1 MKTLCWLATGLT
13 LATTAQA
20 QRLHLEPDSLRQ
32 VQAQAQQQHKLVLAV
47 VAAPVPPVSA
57 KLSPEARKARS
68 QSGLT
73 TPEVVQALGPDV
85 LVKEVPFGSAEAG
98 RLGREYGITSY
109 PTYLYFAPDGAL
121 LYRRFGNA
129 SVAQPYLKDL
139 AAARQELANPHNLS
153 YYEAEYA
160 RGNRDATLLHD
171 YLAKRQQLG
180 QPVPPVVLD
189 TYAEQLPAGAFDRG
203 AVVQFILEQGPVVG
217 SRAFQLTHL
226 NQKLIDS
233 LYRVLPL
240 PQRMALNN
248 RMISR
253 TMAEAIAR
261 RDANLARQGANFAR
275 GTWNSDYVHGGR
287 AYENNMLDFYRLT
300 KDTANYLPQV
310 TSFYQR
316 YYMTIPA
323 DSARKALAAQAA
335 QQQAQLANRQRI
347 AAAGGF
353 KPGTV
358 IVATTVR
365 RFGPEPTFLNELNTG
380 AWNVYLTGTRNRRY
394 LTQAAEWSK
403 RTVDLAPRA
412 AYYDTL
418 AHLLY
423 RLRYFA
429 EAEAM
434 QQQAVAQ
441 AAPDG
446 MNADQ
451 FEQELAKMKKRQ
463 LP

>member
-1 MKTLCWLATGLT
+1 MKTIYWLAACLM
-13 LATTAQA
+13 LVTAAHA
-20 QRLHLEPDSLRQ
+20 QRLHFETDSLRQ
-32 VQAQAQQQHKLVLAV
+32 VQARAQQQHQLVLVV
-47 VAAPVPPVSA
+47 VAPPVPPASV
-57 KLSPEARKARS
+57 KLSPEARKVRS
-68 QSGLT
+68 ESGLT
-73 TPEVVQALGPDV
+73 APEVVRALGPAV
-85 LVKEVPFGSAEAG
+85 LVKQVAFGSAEAG
-98 RLGREYGITSY
+98 RLGREFGIASY

-129 SVAQPYLKDL
+129 SSAQPYLKDI
-139 AAARQELANPHNLS
+139 AAARQELTNPHNMS

-180 QPVPPVVLD
+180 QAVPPALLD
-189 TYAEQLPAGAFDRG
+189 TYAEQLPAGAFDQG
-203 AVVQFILEQGPVVG
+203 ATVQFILEQGPVIN
-217 SRAFQLTHL
+217 SRAYQLTHL

-240 PQRMALNN
+240 PQRMAINS
-248 RMISR
+248 RMIAR
-253 TMAEAIAR
+253 TLAEAVAR
-261 RDANLARQGANFAR
+261 HDANLARQGANFASSS
-275 GTWNSDYVHGGR
+275 WKPDYLRAGR
-287 AYENNMLDFYRLT
+287 AYETNMLDFYRLT

-310 TSFYQR
+310 TAFYQR

-323 DSARKALAAQAA
+323 DSVRKALAAQAA
-335 QQQAQLANRQRI
+335 RQRL
-347 AAAGGF
+347 AASHF
-353 KPGTV
+353 QPGTV
-358 IVATTVR
+358 MVATTVR
-365 RFGPEPTFLNELNTG
+365 ASAGPTPAFVSELNIG

-403 RTVDLAPRA
+403 RTVYLAPTA
-412 AYYDTL
+412 TYYDTL

-441 AAPDG
+441 AAPEG
-446 MNADQ
+446 MSAD
-451 FEQELAKMKKRQ
+451 
-463 LP
+463 